1 MDSLTF
7 FLLFMVAMFLLTG
20 WSWWACASP
29 MASKGQRDFGEFI
42 IGTSWPLALM
52 LQAKRAADH
61 VIESKKT
68 NKVAD
73 DEADR

>member
-20 WSWWACASP
+20 WSWWACTSP
-29 MASKGQRDFGEFI
+29 MASKGQREFGEFI

-61 VIESKKT
+61 VIKTKKAKKGT
-68 NKVAD
+68 V
-73 DEADR
+73 DEANR